1 MLRQMNVQMARR
13 TLRSL
18 IAESPPIPVLQILI
32 VGPKQVGKSS
42 AGNTILSDKVFPA
55 GRSTAQCTERQ
66 GDVHKQRVIVVDTP
80 GWHGRYCS
88 SDTPWEVQQQ
98 ITHSASLCAPI
109 PNAVLVVVRS
119 DESFTETD
127 WLKVQEHLSLLGV
140 WSWTRT
146 IVLFTWGDK
155 LGATPIEEHIERWP
169 ALQRLVDKC
178 GNRYHVFDNSNKSG
192 DIQVRE
198 LLSKIEETEVG
209 NDTEHLLNSFMELQE
224 STRKLNQSSRKTAR
238 QLKRARTANDLLR
251 QAVEEKE
258 RMVEDKI
265 RTAEKKDE
273 QIEALKATMEKERE
287 TEERTNK
294 DYDEEIG
301 RRLVEAERENKQLKQ
316 VVMEKNRMILSLS
329 ETCAVKDDVIKAAK
343 QSSEQEKKL
352 LEETLKD
359 RERETEA
366 LKKKFERKDKEL
378 EQMMMNH
385 KIEAKE
391 LKETI
396 EQLKGQNEDTKKALK
411 ATIKGIQRHYQ
422 KKETY
427 RTNEMNTVHFNKDN
441 QHRKTVTDLRLIEEL
456 DRQQTWAFTVPL
468 SNCGDVKPSE
478 FHLISSTD
486 PESGVCSANKVWE
499 VEADWTPSWLRAGGA
514 ALGAA
519 VGALAGSSRVAAG
532 LSTRSAVGAA
542 AGALLGS
549 LLVQEA
555 RPPRRKMESDSN
567 SK

>member
-1 MLRQMNVQMARR
+1 MARSS
-13 TLRSL
+13 LRSL
-18 IAESPPIPVLQILI
+18 IGESPPIPVLQILI

-42 AGNTILSDKVFPA
+42 AGNIILSDKVFPA
-55 GRSTAQCTERQ
+55 GHSTAQWTERQ
-66 GDVHKQRVIVVDTP
+66 GDVHKQRVTVVDTP

-140 WSWTRT
+140 WVWTRT

-155 LGATPIEEHIERWP
+155 LGATPIEEHVERWP
-169 ALQRLVDKC
+169 ALQLLVDKC
-178 GNRYHVFDNSNKSG
+178 GNRYHVFDNSNESG

-209 NDTEHLLNSFMELQE
+209 NDTEHLLHSFMKLQE
-224 STRKLNQSSRKTAR
+224 STRKLNQSSRKIAR

-251 QAVEEKE
+251 QTVEEKE

-273 QIEALKATMEKERE
+273 QIEALKTTMEKERE
-287 TEERTNK
+287 TEERRNK
-294 DYDEEIG
+294 DYDDEIC

-316 VVMEKNRMILSLS
+316 VIMEKNRMILSLS

-352 LEETLKD
+352 LEETLKEQ
-359 RERETEA
+359 ERETEA
-366 LKKKFERKDKEL
+366 LKKKLERKNKEL
-378 EQMMMNH
+378 EQMMTNH

-396 EQLKGQNEDTKKALK
+396 EQLKGENEDTMKALK
-411 ATIKGIQRHYQ
+411 ATIKGMQRHYQ

-427 RTNEMNTVHFNKDN
+427 RTNEMNTVHFDKDN
-441 QHRKTVTDLRLIEEL
+441 QHRKTVTDLRLIEEFG
-456 DRQQTWAFTVPL
+456 QQQKWVFTAPL
-468 SNCGDVKPSE
+468 SNCGDTVKPGE
-478 FHLISSTD
+478 YHLISSTD
-486 PESGVCSANKVWE
+486 PESGVYSANKVWE

-519 VGALAGSSRVAAG
+519 AGALAGSSRVAAG

-549 LLVQEA
+549 LLVQGA
-555 RPPRRKMESDSN
+555 RPLRRKMESDAN